1 MTILISSSITKIGQ
15 EPGYVSQRRHD
26 VVVALVFAN
35 QIGALRQFVIG
46 GEVKHLHKT
55 VANPRETSLSRILH
69 LFILFVGS

>member
-1 MTILISSSITKIGQ
+1 
-15 EPGYVSQRRHD
+15 